1 MRNIH
6 FDSYLGPKLPKEV
19 QLKRLQRVIHE
30 ALSPSQRDV
39 LTAYYFHKK
48 NIPQIAKER
57 GVHKSTVW
65 RTLYRAEQNLQSY
78 LKY

>member
-1 MRNIH
+1 MKSIR
-6 FDSYLGPKLPKEV
+6 FDSYLGPRLSREV
-19 QLKRLQRVIHE
+19 QRKRLNRVIEE

-39 LTAYYFHKK
+39 LVAYYFHKK
-48 NIPQIAKER
+48 NIPQIARER

-65 RTLYRAEQNLQSY
+65 RTLCRAEQNLQTY